1 MIFLNVLYTHR
12 DTPPVFI
19 VRACTHNVRRLQVS
33 LSESASGT
41 GLVAPYGE
49 DSDADDDDAGLD
61 ENKLVDYS
69 KLACLLC
76 KRQFGSKDILQKHQQ
91 MSDLHKVDT
100 FLDALI

>member
-1 MIFLNVLYTHR
+1 M
-12 DTPPVFI
+12 
-19 VRACTHNVRRLQVS
+19 RRLQVS

-49 DSDADDDDAGLD
+49 DSDADDDDVGLD

-100 FLDALI
+100 FLYVLIYIDC